1 MGAIMAVGVASANSI
16 LLVTFA
22 REQQL
27 AGMSAFDAA
36 ISNLAQARASRRQA
50 KANRELARVTWGR
63 DSVLMK
69 QGWTTQQQ
77 GDADRLNYQAQQQAA
92 RASDDTIK
100 SQEAQLLVLRQ
111 QKAYQQ
117 VVAPFDGIVT
127 RRNIDVGT
135 LVQADTTSGTFMF
148 TLSQSSVLR
157 IQLAPQDAAIGV
169 KPGIDAV
176 VRVPEV
182 RGRSFPG
189 KVTRIAVAL
198 DPSTRTLPTEVRDLG
213 TEVEVSDGVKAGD
226 QVVLTPPVD
235 LGEGGKVQ
243 VRAPATAK
251 AAAS

>member
-92 RASDDTIK
+92 RASDDIIK
-100 SQEAQLLVLRQ
+100 SQEA
-111 QKAYQQ
+111 
-117 VVAPFDGIVT
+117 
-127 RRNIDVGT
+127 
-135 LVQADTTSGTFMF
+135 
-148 TLSQSSVLR
+148 
-157 IQLAPQDAAIGV
+157 
-169 KPGIDAV
+169 
-176 VRVPEV
+176 
-182 RGRSFPG
+182 
-189 KVTRIAVAL
+189 
-198 DPSTRTLPTEVRDLG
+198 
-213 TEVEVSDGVKAGD
+213 
-226 QVVLTPPVD
+226 
-235 LGEGGKVQ
+235 
-243 VRAPATAK
+243 
-251 AAAS
+251 